1 MKKSL
6 KILLFLCVFLLIIAS
21 VSICYASNIRSSEI
35 TFDQFDVGK
44 TDMSGPSSSINNI
57 IGAAITLF
65 QMFCVGIAVI
75 IVVVSFLKYIIS
87 KIKLSGLTE
96 DDEQYEEKKEKYL
109 NTSKKA
115 KKRFIIC
122 LIVGF
127 VLYSAAAIIGLT
139 KTFKPIIYIYPESD
153 NTNVSITLSNPE
165 KITCS
170 YPKYNDGW
178 NVEVNKDGTIS
189 DGNRNYYALYWE
201 GLINK
206 KDFKDGFVVKGENT
220 AEFLEEKLKI
230 LGLTDRE
237 AEEFIVY
244 WLPKMEKNNYNLIR
258 FLEEDELNEEMELN
272 INPKP
277 DTLIRI
283 QMQYKPLLFN
293 TDIPEQE
300 LTEVERNG
308 YTIVEWGGSKV

>member
-6 KILLFLCVFLLIIAS
+6 KVLLFLCVFLLIIAS
-21 VSICYASNIRSSEI
+21 VSICYASNIRSSNEV
-35 TFDQFDVGK
+35 QFFEPARDE
-44 TDMSGPSSSINNI
+44 SGPATMSFHAKMSII
-57 IGAAITLF
+57 ITLT
-65 QMFCVGIAVI
+65 QIISTLIAV
-75 IVVVSFLKYIIS
+75 LIIS
-87 KIKLSGLTE
+87 ISFIRFIVSKIRLARLLE
-96 DDEQYEEKKEKYL
+96 DDEKYEEKKEEYTQKI
-109 NTSKKA
+109 KKA
-115 KKRFIIC
+115 KIGFIIC
-122 LIVGF
+122 LIIGF
-127 VLYSAAAIIGLT
+127 LLYSSAAILGFT

-206 KDFKDGFVVKGENT
+206 KDFKDGFVVKGEDT
-220 AEFLEEKLKI
+220 AKLLEEKLKI
-230 LGLTDRE
+230 LGLTDKE

-258 FLEEDELNEEMELN
+258 FLEEDELNEEMKLN

-293 TDIPEQE
+293 MDIPEQE

-308 YTIVEWGGSKV
+308 YTVVEWGGSKV